1 MKKTLIFLFIITLN
15 VLQAQVIKKENLTR
29 PDKMYY
35 DFKKTK
41 LLSTGAYYKD
51 ELGETKNEHGEW
63 KYYSKDGKLEE
74 VRNYYK
80 GKLNGLVMLYWPN
93 EKKKQEGYF
102 KLDVQDSVYR
112 EWFEN
117 GNLQLEGTIKK
128 DKKVGVWKSF
138 YLTGKPRLVEEYID
152 TTRYVRSFWNSDSTQ
167 TVINGNGK
175 MINRYLDNH
184 VKEIYNFKDG
194 LEDGDFVEYKIN
206 GDTAVSGSYNKGLK
220 TGAWKQFFYNGKIE
234 KIANYKDNLLDGLY
248 QVFYDYGKIR
258 TSGYYKE
265 GKKSGL
271 WTWYATNGAIDM
283 KGTFTDDL
291 QDGDWTYYYPDGKI
305 SYTAQFKQGK
315 KDGNWNYYYTNGA
328 KFKVG
333 AFKDDEKEGNW
344 KTWYE
349 SGNLLMDGNYSKGKE
364 EGEWNNYWDGNT
376 LKNKATF
383 KAGKLNGAWQSF
395 SKQGKL
401 TVSGFYKNG
410 YKDKTWTE
418 YFDNGSLA
426 KVETFKVQKIKSKAN
441 TGPIKNR
448 VTYASV
454 LNGPYTSYSQKDFKK
469 TEEGTYKNDKKDGT
483 WLAYYPGGKIVAVL
497 TNYKEGKLSGDMRQ
511 FDQRGNILNETQYKE
526 GVKHGTMKI
535 FDKKGKVV
543 KQKDFEYGEEK
554 KQGFIP
560 KGK

>member
-128 DKKVGVWKSF
+128 DKKAGVWKSF

-328 KFKVG
+328 RFKTG
-333 AFKDDEKEGNW
+333 TFKDDEKEGNW